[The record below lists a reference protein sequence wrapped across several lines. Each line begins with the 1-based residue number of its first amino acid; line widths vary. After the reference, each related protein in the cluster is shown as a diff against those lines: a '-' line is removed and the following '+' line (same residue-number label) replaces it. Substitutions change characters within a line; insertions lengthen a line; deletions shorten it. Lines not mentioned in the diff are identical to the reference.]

1 METSTVM
8 RTRLTLAM
16 LLGLAAATGCGGD
29 SNSSPA
35 AAAPPPGQAAS
46 PEPAATTLAGTVQD
60 VPQAGIVVC
69 LDQNADLQCGATE
82 PKAVTDPAGSYLIAL
97 PAGTITDGRH
107 LVAEVPAA
115 AADAAGIPADP
126 SRPAAPAGAPALVL
140 AAPVVVLAAPVGQPQ
155 AIHALSTLVS
165 ATQLAHAGQDTAT
178 AEAEVKRKARLPANL
193 SLLTPY
199 AEPTPEGTPGGA
211 RAVGQLLAPAWRAA
225 LQAAPGQP
233 PLAVIQAGAGAIE
246 ASLARYIDAATGRP
260 YRTVTA
266 RTIASETTAV
276 TGAATTCPILPLGQ
290 IRIDTTGAAPIVDRE
305 TYLPA
310 TVTVAATAEAPAGF
324 SATAEIRG
332 RGNSTWL
339 QAPKKPYRL
348 RLTTAAPLL
357 GLPAARNWALLAN
370 YFDTSMLRNSHGFCL
385 SRLFGTEYTAANR
398 FVELT
403 LNGQPA
409 GLYLLT
415 DHMEVGPNRVN
426 LGTIADNDPDPP
438 FLVEINEQWNDEPE
452 LMFES
457 SLTFPYSV
465 KSDAT
470 PTQVQAIRAKINAF
484 EATLATLMTPGAA
497 PRTDDLLNI
506 DTLVDYYV
514 IAEYLRNND
523 SFISST
529 YLHRKAGGKLSFG
542 PHWDYDLSAGNSSE
556 NGNAQTDGWWVRTV
570 NTMYGPEQ
578 PGGYVTR
585 LLADP
590 EIAAHIAGRWQFLS
604 SQQPALFRF
613 LDDSAAGIAE
623 AQQRNLAQ
631 WPWGGGTGIPADYVN
646 QLKTWL
652 TARRTWLDGQMPAS
666 TP

>member
-1 METSTVM
+1 M
-8 RTRLTLAM
+8 RTRLTLAL
-16 LLGLAAATGCGGD
+16 LLGLATVTGCGGN
-29 SNSSPA
+29 STSSPES
-35 AAAPPPGQAAS
+35 AAPPPGPAVTPDPGAVTL
-46 PEPAATTLAGTVQD
+46 AATVQEAPLAGIT
-60 VPQAGIVVC
+60 VC
-69 LDQNADLQCGATE
+69 LDQNADLQCGDAE
-82 PKAVTDPAGSYLIAL
+82 PKTVTDATGGYALAL
-97 PAGTITDGRH
+97 PVGTTTDGLH
-107 LVAEVPAA
+107 LVAEIPAA
-115 AADAAGIPADP
+115 VADAAGIPADG
-126 SRPAAPAGAPALVL
+126 SRPAPPAATPALVL
-140 AAPVVVLAAPVGQPQ
+140 AAPAGPSQ

-165 ATQLAHAGQDTAT
+165 AARVANPGQDVVT
-178 AEAEVKRKARLPANL
+178 AEARVRRQARLPADL
-193 SLLTPY
+193 SLLAAY
-199 AEPTPEGTPGGA
+199 AEPTAEGSAGNA
-211 RAVGQLLAPAWRAA
+211 RALGRLLAPAWRAG

-233 PLAVIQAGAGAIE
+233 PLTVIPAAAGALE
-246 ASLARYIDAATGRP
+246 ASLARYVDATTGRP

-266 RTIASETTAV
+266 RTLASETTAV
-276 TGAATTCPILPLGQ
+276 TGAATTCPILPLAQ
-290 IRIDTTGAAPIVDRE
+290 IRIDTAGAAPIVDRE
-305 TYLPA
+305 NYLAA
-310 TVTVAATAEAPAGF
+310 TVTVAASAEAPAGF

-385 SRLFGTEYTAANR
+385 SRLFGTEYTAAHR

-426 LGTIADNDPDPP
+426 LGAIADNDPDPP

-470 PTQVQAIRAKINAF
+470 PAQVEAIRARINAF
-484 EATLATLMTPGAA
+484 EATLATVTTPGAS
-497 PRTDDLLNI
+497 PRTDDLLNL
-506 DTLVDYYV
+506 DTLVDHYV

-556 NGNAQTDGWWVRTV
+556 NNNAQTDGWWVRTV

-578 PGGYVTR
+578 PGGYVSR

-590 EIAAHIAGRWQFLS
+590 DFAAHVAGRWQFLS
-604 SQQPALFRF
+604 GQQPAVFRF
-613 LDDSAAGIAE
+613 LDESAAGIAE

-631 WPWGGGTGIPADYVN
+631 WPWGGGSGIPADYVN
-646 QLKTWL
+646 QLKAWL
-652 TARRTWLDGQMPAS
+652 TARRAWLDGQMPARN
-666 TP
+666 P